1 MPCVD
6 APNAACPHD
15 IRITV
20 AANQTAVASGQLL
33 RQTWAA
39 PGRKTFHFSLPHA
52 TVAAH
57 VAFAA
62 GTPLLCRS
70 CMSPAIAIV
79 ALMRTTSRAMEWGWF
94 VSGSDWT
101 VEC

>member
-20 AANQTAVASGQLL
+20 AETRLLWLLGSCSGRHGL
-33 RQTWAA
+33 RW
-39 PGRKTFHFSLPHA
+39 GRKTFHFSLPHA

-62 GTPLLCRS
+62 GTPPLCS
-70 CMSPAIAIV
+70 FCMSPAIACSDIHADRDFLLWNEDGVSLDV
-79 ALMRTTSRAMEWGWF
+79 A
-94 VSGSDWT
+94 
-101 VEC
+101 